1 MQSIVEVLNAE
12 HGSSL
17 RLDPEQVYA
26 EVLQEEQQKGSSP
39 PVAEGRAKAAR
50 VRTEHGSPHPKEPK
64 WWPGAQPH
72 LEGGDG
78 AAPAEAEEAAPEVVE
93 EPAPAA
99 AEQPAAEA
107 AEQPAAQAAEQPAAE
122 APVEQPAAAS
132 AAQPAAAA
140 GVAQDTRP
148 ADQAE
153 RPDVSPAPATQQPAA
168 SAPVAAAPAAVAE
181 APPAQGAPTIGVRHG
196 VPTGNRLRPED
207 AVSTEAQFDGQ
218 RAMEQRRKLIDEL
231 VATGVPAV
239 TAAQTGRERSPW
251 LSVLYLIVPLLAVIF
266 LVANYGDEEPAPA
279 APPAENGGGGGEAGV
294 TVVAEGVQFDTD
306 SIELQAQQEASIQF
320 VNEDSVQHNISIY
333 ETREDADSPANA
345 IFTGDLIT
353 ASETTYTF
361 DAPPAGDYVFQ
372 CDVHPA
378 MAGDVVVSE
387 AGGEGGSE
395 GGGEGS

>member
-1 MQSIVEVLNAE
+1 M
-12 HGSSL
+12 
-17 RLDPEQVYA
+17 DPEQLYA

-50 VRTEHGSPHPKEPK
+50 VRAEHGSPHPKEPK

-78 AAPAEAEEAAPEVVE
+78 AAPAEADEAAPEVVE
-93 EPAPAA
+93 EPAAEAP
-99 AEQPAAEA
+99 AEQPAAA
-107 AEQPAAQAAEQPAAE
+107 DAEQPAAE
-122 APVEQPAAAS
+122 APAEQPAAA
-132 AAQPAAAA
+132 ATAQPAAAA
-140 GVAQDTRP
+140 GVAQDARP
-148 ADQAE
+148 PDQAE

-168 SAPVAAAPAAVAE
+168 SAPAATAPAAVAE
-181 APPAQGAPTIGVRHG
+181 APPTQAAPTIGVRHG

-207 AVSTEAQFDGQ
+207 AVATEAQFDGQ

-251 LSVLYLIVPLLAVIF
+251 LSLLYLIVPLLAVIF
-266 LVANYGDEEPAPA
+266 LVANYGGEETAPA
-279 APPAENGGGGGEAGV
+279 APPAENGGGGGDGGV
-294 TVVAEGVQFDTD
+294 SVVAENVQFDTD
-306 SIELQAQQEASIQF
+306 TIELQAQQEASIQF

-333 ETREDADSPANA
+333 ETPQDAESQANA
-345 IFTGDLIT
+345 IFTGDVIT

-372 CDVHPA
+372 CDIHPD
-378 MAGDVVVSE
+378 MSGDVVVSGGP
-387 AGGEGGSE
+387 GGEGETE
-395 GGGEGS
+395 GGGQGS